1 MRQHDDAGKQGYG
14 QENME
19 KPPFL
24 LYLFTTPLL
33 DLFCLFFSPS
43 SSLLLLHSP

>member
-19 KPPFL
+19 KPPFFTL
-24 LYLFTTPLL
+24 LVYYTTT
-33 DLFCLFFSPS
+33 
-43 SSLLLLHSP
+43 